1 MANKA
6 AAVKSWPALAAK
18 SHLFD
23 PRVRLVHTM
32 VILGDDHRLLAFF
45 RRNLKLR
52 FLKENFESQLKSEIW
67 DLI

>member
-6 AAVKSWPALAAK
+6 AAVKSWAALAAK

-32 VILGDDHRLLAFF
+32 VILGDDHRLPFF

-52 FLKENFESQLKSEIW
+52 FLTENFESQLKSEIW
-67 DLI
+67 NLI